1 MKGKIFAPLQERILS
16 PSLKNLQNSLIS
28 TRYEQPIYPT
38 TDAGQVHCLLLS
50 GKRPVLDCVRY
61 SSGERSGLP
70 VLYDSIQQAQKD
82 QFFND
87 DWDEVVPASEYFE
100 RVNSQIK

>member
-1 MKGKIFAPLQERILS
+1 MNNPYTPQQMQGRFIACS
-16 PSLKNLQNSLIS
+16 
-28 TRYEQPIYPT
+28 
-38 TDAGQVHCLLLS
+38 VLLS